1 MKAQTKIK
9 HFLKT
14 LSTCL
19 VLLFLFMN
27 LEPAI
32 TDAATFSPQSGTIT
46 VNQVVSAEIS
56 ITLTATV
63 SMSPAIS
70 GISGGTGDGSAT
82 MTVITNNTNGFSM
95 AVKAD
100 YSPAMTLGGA
110 NSAVP
115 SFADYTKAGT
125 PPDFAWSVAAADSE
139 FGFTVEP
146 ETPANAVAAF
156 LDNGTDTCGIGAAQ
170 TVNACW
176 APFTTTDYTVINRS
190 APTDN
195 GGEAEVL
202 KFKAQSGANHFQQQG
217 TYTATIT
224 VTATTNP

>member
-1 MKAQTKIK
+1 MKGQTKIK
-9 HFLKT
+9 IFSKTVSAFFVFLF
-14 LSTCL
+14 
-19 VLLFLFMN
+19 VFMN

-32 TDAATFSPQSGTIT
+32 TDAAVSDSGVIT

-56 ITLTATV
+56 ITATATV

-70 GISGGTGDGSAT
+70 GISGGTGDGSTT
-82 MTVITNNTNGFSM
+82 MTVITNNTGGFSM

-100 YSPAMTLGGA
+100 YAPAMTLGGA

-115 SFADYTKAGT
+115 AFADYTKVGT
-125 PPDFAWSVAAADSE
+125 APDYTWGVAVADSE

-146 ETPANAVAAF
+146 ETDANAVAAF
-156 LDNGTDTCGIGAAQ
+156 LDNGTDTCGTGAVETADK
-170 TVNACW
+170 CW
-176 APFTTTDYTVINRS
+176 APFTTTDYTVINRGT
-190 APTDN
+190 PTDS

-202 KFKAQSGANHFQQQG
+202 KFKAQSGASHFQQQG

-224 VTATTNP
+224 VTATTN